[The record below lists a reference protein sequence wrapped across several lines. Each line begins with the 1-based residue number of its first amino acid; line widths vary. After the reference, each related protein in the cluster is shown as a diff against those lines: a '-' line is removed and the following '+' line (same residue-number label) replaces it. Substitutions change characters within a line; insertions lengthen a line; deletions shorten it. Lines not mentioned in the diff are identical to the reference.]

1 MSVGTPQPV
10 ASPASAPPS
19 QAPREIKIV
28 SHSNLFYW
36 WPVWAAGFLMAL
48 ITLIDGHHMA
58 VVPADSKTNQALE
71 VTLSDGTKVRDRSV
85 IVAPEKK
92 KIEDDPKLH
101 MSGNKLL
108 GVFFAMILVLVIVI
122 TNVPLRGM
130 WSILVIIGIFTL
142 ILILRL
148 AGVLEQLYLI
158 SSQLDIRL
166 NLGGYLFISVFLF
179 AIWCVTIFF
188 FDRRIYIVF
197 TPRQFKVCTE
207 VGGGEKVF
215 DAMGMTMEKQQ
226 SDFFRHKIIGLG
238 AGDLVV
244 KTAGAQSQHFDLP
257 NVLFINNKVQAI
269 EALMG
274 KQVVENK

>member
-1 MSVGTPQPV
+1 MTTP
-10 ASPASAPPS
+10 APAAPTRET
-19 QAPREIKIV
+19 REIKIV

-36 WPVWAAGFLMAL
+36 WPVWAAGFLMAA
-48 ITLIDGHHMA
+48 ITWFDGHLMA
-58 VVPADSKTNQALE
+58 VVPNHSKTVQA
-71 VTLSDGTKVRDRSV
+71 RS
-85 IVAPEKK
+85 IVPESGDTINNRIAIVLPEKAK
-92 KIEDDPKLH
+92 FEEDPKLH
-101 MSGNKLL
+101 ATARKGIGVIFVTVLL
-108 GVFFAMILVLVIVI
+108 LVIVI

-130 WSILVIIGIFTL
+130 WSILVIVGCLTIALIFQL
-142 ILILRL
+142 LGWWEAIL
-148 AGVLEQLYLI
+148 ANLYL
-158 SSQLDIRL
+158 LDIRI
-166 NLGGYLFISVFLF
+166 NMGGYLFISLILLL
-179 AIWCVTIFF
+179 IWCMTVFF

-197 TPRQFKVCTE
+197 TPRQFKVCNE

-269 EALMG
+269 ETLMG